1 MKGAGGFFMKIR
13 IAIKTVCLTI
23 LVCFLFLSFPDNLSC
38 ESNTKANVLG
48 YIYGS
53 DGTTPYE
60 GAVLKIV
67 NVTTGAFYESTASNS
82 NGVLKVTGLETGF
95 YEYVVTT
102 NEGTFV
108 SENNFGLII
117 SDNETEKMAISV
129 NSVSNKAKAEP
140 MGFPEP
146 EAIEGEPYIGR
157 VIGIDLASKVAEVY
171 IVRGIVKTNDKVR
184 IKGTE
189 TDFGMKVKKLNKNGD
204 NVGSLLAGETGIM
217 AIKENAAI
225 GDAIYL
231 VADKG
236 ILPLILGAAGLTAGT
251 AGVVGYANVT
261 AGTEGVIEYDK
272 FKWDPKKE
280 CQPTPLS
287 PFKNKK

>member
-1 MKGAGGFFMKIR
+1 MYRG
-13 IAIKTVCLTI
+13 IAKKTIFLLIVG
-23 LVCFLFLSFPDNLSC
+23 LFLIFSFSGLLQSETNA
-38 ESNTKANVLG
+38 KGNVLG

-60 GAVLKIV
+60 GAVLTAM
-67 NVTTGAFYESTASNS
+67 NVTTRSVYESTVSNS
-82 NGVLKVTGLETGF
+82 NGVLKITGLETGF
-95 YEYVVTT
+95 YDFAVTT
-102 NEGTFV
+102 AEGTFI
-108 SENNFGLII
+108 SENILGLIVRE
-117 SDNETEKMAISV
+117 DETEKMAISV
-129 NSVSNKAKAEP
+129 NSVSKKAKAKP

-146 EAIEGEPYIGR
+146 EAVEGEPYIGR

-171 IVRGIVKTNDKVR
+171 IVRGMVKTNDKVH
-184 IKGTE
+184 IKGSE
-189 TDFGMKVKKLNKNGD
+189 TDFGMKVKELNKEGN
-204 NVGSLLAGETGIM
+204 NVSSLIAGETGVM
-217 AIKENAAI
+217 LVKENAAI

-272 FKWDPKKE
+272 FKWDPKEGCNPEPRSAFRPKH
-280 CQPTPLS
+280 
-287 PFKNKK
+287 

>member
-1 MKGAGGFFMKIR
+1 MYEGVAKKSISLIF
-13 IAIKTVCLTI
+13 TS
-23 LVCFLFLSFPDNLSC
+23 LFLIICISGFLQSETNA
-38 ESNTKANVLG
+38 KGNVLG

-53 DGTTPYE
+53 DGTTPYK
-60 GAVLKIV
+60 GAIMTAM
-67 NVTTGAFYESTASNS
+67 NVTTGLVYESSVSNS
-82 NGVLKVTGLETGF
+82 NGVLKITGLETGF
-95 YEYVVTT
+95 YDFAVTT
-102 NEGTFV
+102 TEGTFI
-108 SENNFGLII
+108 SENILGLIVRE
-117 SDNETEKMAISV
+117 DETEKMAISV

-157 VIGIDLASKVAEVY
+157 VISVDLASKVAEVY
-171 IVRGIVKTNDKVR
+171 IVRGMVKTNDKVR
-184 IKGTE
+184 IKGSE
-189 TDFGMKVKKLNKNGD
+189 TDFGMKVKELNKDGD
-204 NVGSLLAGETGIM
+204 GVKSLLAGETGVM
-217 AIKENAAI
+217 AIKESAAI

-272 FKWDPKKE
+272 FKWDPKEGCNPEPRSAFRPKH
-280 CQPTPLS
+280 
-287 PFKNKK
+287 